1 MYTSYY
7 HFFLFYFGLA
17 LYCPVAELAIQ
28 KNVIMG
34 TKDFSY
40 NNLIN

>member
-7 HFFLFYFGLA
+7 HILFYFGLA

-28 KNVIMG
+28 KKIYYGDQGFFV
-34 TKDFSY
+34 
-40 NNLIN
+40 